1 MKKHDYIEGSGNI
14 YADLQVDHPQ
24 ETRAKADLAHRI
36 IDLIEA
42 RKLTQVEAGKLL
54 GVDQPKVSALKRGRL
69 SDFSLERLIG
79 FLLWLDQDV
88 QITVT
93 PKPRSSLKP
102 PTLEVQAASDHSRR
116 WALARLQRLRR
127 ALPPDFAFDRDDA
140 NAR

>member
-24 ETRAKADLAHRI
+24 ETRVKADLAHRI
-36 IDLIEA
+36 VDLIEA
-42 RKLTQVEAGKLL
+42 RKLTQVQAGKLL